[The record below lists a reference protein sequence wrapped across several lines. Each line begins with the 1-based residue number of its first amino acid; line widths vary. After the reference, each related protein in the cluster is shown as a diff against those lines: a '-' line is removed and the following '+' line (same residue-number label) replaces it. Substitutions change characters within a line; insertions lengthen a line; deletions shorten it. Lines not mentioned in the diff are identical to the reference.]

1 MTLNRQ
7 HVLGAGVA
15 AAALTAI
22 ALAAGNFG
30 TAEGE
35 NGGAGPYAITL
46 GVSLVLAAVLFGWA
60 IPRTERPAR
69 AGLIAGAIGALSVA
83 VFWTGLPYVLGPAA
97 IVLGLLGRARIDT
110 RTAGTVA
117 AVLGALVTLGG
128 IAAVVGDQAF

>member
-1 MTLNRQ
+1 MTLDRQ
-7 HVLGAGVA
+7 HVLGSGVA

-30 TAEGE
+30 AAEGE

-46 GVSLVLAAVLFGWA
+46 GVSLLLAAVLFGWA

-83 VFWTGLPYVLGPAA
+83 VFWTGFPYVLGPAA
-97 IVLGLLGRARIDT
+97 IVLGLAGRARADT

-117 AVLGALVTLGG
+117 VILGALVTLGG